1 MNKNNTTRTV
11 SNFLMHIYNFGDEP
25 DFVKI
30 AQASTLEAEKDYI
43 GLMQMLE
50 PIRKQIEE
58 WQDACLKL
66 KCGDYRLK
74 NKKDIPHHF
83 Q

>member
-1 MNKNNTTRTV
+1 
-11 SNFLMHIYNFGDEP
+11 MHIYNFGDEP

-58 WQDACLKL
+58 WQEDLIRIDSPL
-66 KCGDYRLK
+66 R
-74 NKKDIPHHF
+74 
-83 Q
+83 

>member
-30 AQASTLEAEKDYI
+30 AQASTLEAERDYI

-58 WQDACLKL
+58 WQEDLIRMDSPL
-66 KCGDYRLK
+66 R
-74 NKKDIPHHF
+74 
-83 Q
+83 

>member
-1 MNKNNTTRTV
+1 MNKNNTTKTV
-11 SNFLMHIYNFGDEP
+11 CNFLMHIYNFGDEP

-50 PIRKQIEE
+50 PIREQIEE
-58 WQDACLKL
+58 WQEDLI
-66 KCGDYRLK
+66 RL
-74 NKKDIPHHF
+74 DSPLR
-83 Q
+83 

>member
-1 MNKNNTTRTV
+1 MNERSTLRSI
-11 SNFLMHIYNFGDEP
+11 SNFIMHIYSFGDEP
-25 DFVKI
+25 EFVKI

-58 WQDACLKL
+58 WQEDLIRMDSSL
-66 KCGDYRLK
+66 R
-74 NKKDIPHHF
+74 
-83 Q
+83 

>member
-1 MNKNNTTRTV
+1 MNTNNTTRTV
-11 SNFLMHIYNFGDEP
+11 SNFLMHIYNFGGEP
-25 DFVKI
+25 DFAKI

-58 WQDACLKL
+58 WQENLI
-66 KCGDYRLK
+66 RL
-74 NKKDIPHHF
+74 DSPLR
-83 Q
+83 

>member
-1 MNKNNTTRTV
+1 MNKNNTPRTV
-11 SNFLMHIYNFGDEP
+11 SNFLMYIYNFGDEP

-30 AQASTLEAEKDYI
+30 AQASTLEAEKNYI

-58 WQDACLKL
+58 WQEDLI
-66 KCGDYRLK
+66 RL
-74 NKKDIPHHF
+74 DSPLR
-83 Q
+83 

>member
-1 MNKNNTTRTV
+1 MNKNNTARTV

-58 WQDACLKL
+58 WQEDLIRMDSPL
-66 KCGDYRLK
+66 R
-74 NKKDIPHHF
+74 
-83 Q
+83 

>member
-1 MNKNNTTRTV
+1 MNKNNTLRTV

-58 WQDACLKL
+58 WQEDLIRMDSPL
-66 KCGDYRLK
+66 R
-74 NKKDIPHHF
+74 
-83 Q
+83 

>member
-1 MNKNNTTRTV
+1 MNKNNTPRTV

-58 WQDACLKL
+58 WQEDLIRMDSPL
-66 KCGDYRLK
+66 R
-74 NKKDIPHHF
+74 
-83 Q
+83 

>member
-1 MNKNNTTRTV
+1 
-11 SNFLMHIYNFGDEP
+11 MHIYSIGDEP
-25 DFVKI
+25 DFAKI

-58 WQDACLKL
+58 WQEDLIRMDSPL
-66 KCGDYRLK
+66 R
-74 NKKDIPHHF
+74 
-83 Q
+83 

>member
-1 MNKNNTTRTV
+1 MNERSTLRSI
-11 SNFLMHIYNFGDEP
+11 SNFIMHIYSFGDEP
-25 DFVKI
+25 DFAKI

-58 WQDACLKL
+58 WQEDLIRMDSPL
-66 KCGDYRLK
+66 R
-74 NKKDIPHHF
+74 
-83 Q
+83 

>member
-1 MNKNNTTRTV
+1 MNERSTLRSI
-11 SNFLMHIYNFGDEP
+11 SNFIMYIYSFGDEP
-25 DFVKI
+25 DFAKI

-58 WQDACLKL
+58 WQEDLIRMDSPL
-66 KCGDYRLK
+66 R
-74 NKKDIPHHF
+74 
-83 Q
+83 

>member
-1 MNKNNTTRTV
+1 MNERSTLRSI
-11 SNFLMHIYNFGDEP
+11 SNFIMYIYNFGDEP
-25 DFVKI
+25 DYAKI

-58 WQDACLKL
+58 WQEDLIRMDSPL
-66 KCGDYRLK
+66 R
-74 NKKDIPHHF
+74 
-83 Q
+83 